1 MDDLDRMFRRLVQNV
16 RMSYPD
22 LLSRP
27 FEVSQLY
34 QNLLPYRHNR
44 RELEIETNQD
54 YEIALMRLLSGER
67 GYLVVEDGLQ
77 EAMRT
82 ELASRN
88 PDTAAFRI
96 YSSSHVSLAPEAVRR
111 LESATGATTPSRPST
126 PTAAPAPQAPPQPP
140 KPPAAPPPAAAPGA
154 PPMAA
159 APPRAPAPPPPAPAP
174 PRPTAP
180 PTMNPR
186 PGSAGTPSAPAPA
199 HAPPIPPRPSM
210 GGTSGANLA
219 STQPFGRPSA
229 HNPIAPPRGSTPSM
243 PQPATSSTPRATAA
257 GSCRYCSGALPAG
270 RSITF
275 CPHCGQ
281 NLTIQHCPACSTELE
296 IGWKFCTTC
305 GRSIG
310 ATV

>member
-1 MDDLDRMFRRLVQNV
+1 MDDLDRMFRRLVQNI

-67 GYLVVEDGLQ
+67 GYLVVEDSLQ
-77 EAMRT
+77 EAMRN
-82 ELASRN
+82 ELQSGN

-96 YSSSHVSLAPEAVRR
+96 YSSSHVSIAPEAVRH
-111 LESATGATTPSRPST
+111 LESATGATTPSRPSVA
-126 PTAAPAPQAPPQPP
+126 TAAPAPQSAPQPP
-140 KPPAAPPPAAAPGA
+140 KAPAPPPV
-154 PPMAA
+154 
-159 APPRAPAPPPPAPAP
+159 APPPPAPTV
-174 PRPTAP
+174 PRPSAP

-186 PGSAGTPSAPAPA
+186 PGSAGTPSAPASAHTPPA
-199 HAPPIPPRPSM
+199 PPRPSM
-210 GGTSGANLA
+210 GGTSGSNLA

-243 PQPATSSTPRATAA
+243 PQPATSSTPRTSAA
-257 GSCRYCSGALPAG
+257 GTCRYCSGALPAG

-310 ATV
+310 VTV

>member
-22 LLSRP
+22 LLGRP

-34 QNLLPYRHNR
+34 QTLLPYRHNR

-67 GYLVVEDGLQ
+67 GYLVAEDALQ
-77 EAMRT
+77 EAMRN
-82 ELASRN
+82 ELASKN
-88 PDTAAFRI
+88 PDTSSFRI
-96 YSSSHVSLAPEAVRR
+96 YSATHVSIAPEAVRR
-111 LESATGATTPSRPST
+111 LESATGATTPSRPSAQ
-126 PTAAPAPQAPPQPP
+126 PMPEPSSAPRAPY
-140 KPPAAPPPAAAPGA
+140 APPPAPT
-154 PPMAA
+154 
-159 APPRAPAPPPPAPAP
+159 PPPAPAAPPVAP
-174 PRPTAP
+174 PRPAP
-180 PTMNPR
+180 PMPR
-186 PGSAGTPSAPAPA
+186 PGSAGTPSAPAAPA
-199 HAPPIPPRPSM
+199 HAPPVPPRPSM
-210 GGTSGANLA
+210 GSAPTQQFSRTSGNNPVAPA
-219 STQPFGRPSA
+219 RPA
-229 HNPIAPPRGSTPSM
+229 TPL
-243 PQPATSSTPRATAA
+243 PQPTTSSTPRTSAA

-305 GRSIG
+305 GRSVG

>member
-27 FEVSQLY
+27 FEVAQLY

-67 GYLVVEDGLQ
+67 GYLVGEDALQ

-82 ELASRN
+82 ELESKN

-96 YSSSHVSLAPEAVRR
+96 YSASHISIAPEAVRR
-111 LESATGATTPSRPST
+111 LESATGATTPSRPSAMPET
-126 PTAAPAPQAPPQPP
+126 PSAPAPQPPRPAPAPVPAPAPRPVAPPPAAAQ
-140 KPPAAPPPAAAPGA
+140 PPAAPPP
-154 PPMAA
+154 
-159 APPRAPAPPPPAPAP
+159 RPAPPPPPAP
-174 PRPTAP
+174 PAV
-180 PTMNPR
+180 PR
-186 PGSAGTPSAPAPA
+186 PGSAGTPSSGAAPF
-199 HAPPIPPRPSM
+199 APPVPPRPS
-210 GGTSGANLA
+210 SGAFSA
-219 STQPFGRPSA
+219 PTQPFGRPSVQ
-229 HNPIAPPRGSTPSM
+229 NPVAPPRTPTPSM
-243 PQPATSSTPRATAA
+243 PQPATSSTPRSNAA

-296 IGWKFCTTC
+296 VGWKFCTTC

-310 ATV
+310 AAV